1 MNFFIRPFLS
11 IRTPLT
17 RQSYGTCT
25 DEKAVVLDMSALR
38 DYNKYTPYINV
49 RCKCFL
55 TFFIKFL
62 MRKKKGEVFM
72 SDSSR
77 KYMSIGEVAK
87 SLGLTRR
94 IILNYEDKGLIQA
107 DHRDSATGNRYYSTD
122 VLSGIRAIRVMQN
135 FGLSLDDIYA
145 YYHGTTDLMPLI
157 ARLEKLRDELNLNI
171 EKLKERVKSENDF
184 EIQTV
189 TIPAQTVFCKTLR
202 ADTVEGRKE
211 DLRSIIPAALRQY
224 GSDTT
229 KRMFFISYSLDDPN
243 LISYCVAV
251 PSGSQ
256 GEDVKILPEEKALC
270 IFYHGSYESIPCI
283 RDHIVSYAKEKGL
296 SLKGTCQHIYLEGP
310 PHHTDPE
317 KFITQVV
324 LPLA

>member
-1 MNFFIRPFLS
+1 
-11 IRTPLT
+11 
-17 RQSYGTCT
+17 
-25 DEKAVVLDMSALR
+25 
-38 DYNKYTPYINV
+38 
-49 RCKCFL
+49 
-55 TFFIKFL
+55 
-62 MRKKKGEVFM
+62 
-72 SDSSR
+72 
-77 KYMSIGEVAK
+77 MSIGEVAK

-122 VLSGIRAIRVMQN
+122 VLSGIRAIRDMQN

-189 TIPAQTVFCKTLR
+189 TIPEQTVFCKTLR

-251 PSGSQ
+251 PSDSQ
-256 GEDVKILPEEKALC
+256 GALHLLPRQL
-270 IFYHGSYESIPCI
+270 
-283 RDHIVSYAKEKGL
+283 
-296 SLKGTCQHIYLEGP
+296 
-310 PHHTDPE
+310 
-317 KFITQVV
+317 
-324 LPLA
+324 